1 MGREYRFSRD
11 PRLRQE
17 GYRRNARVS
26 AAIRVSV
33 SGFELNPHAVVAGV
47 DVGEDFLDIA
57 TLAPESHHLSLTRV
71 NLRDIG
77 SAPAGNSLDT
87 NAIALLGAR
96 LADDVPEL
104 RGAIVLVDSPRWPSD
119 LDWSKTTS
127 GDRCGRSAKPR
138 PGAAGKGPEQSR
150 METSLPNGPQG
161 PVGGTH
167 KAGMVAITHSQR
179 GREIDVGLRALVRI
193 LRKLDTNSTLTTLSM
208 FPTPPM
214 RYFGAHLN
222 TATCKPHLRMLG
234 QALFGKVLNR
244 DYGPASGGI
253 FTRFMITGFATYR
266 ALEAIGAEVYE
277 SYPDLQFRLWCRR
290 HRIFSKKKGRTGALA
305 SRIRVLSALA
315 RRLDVSGSRQVQRLD
330 EADAAILA
338 LSIIAAR
345 QYGAIFILENPYEG
359 RFMVA
364 LDEPEALRFQQ
375 RSACHTARSIL
386 S

>member
-1 MGREYRFSRD
+1 M
-11 PRLRQE
+11 
-17 GYRRNARVS
+17 
-26 AAIRVSV
+26 
-33 SGFELNPHAVVAGV
+33 AGV

-71 NLRDIG
+71 NLRNIV
-77 SAPAGNSLDT
+77 SAPAETRLDT
-87 NAIALLGAR
+87 NALTSLSLM
-96 LADDVPEL
+96 LAEKVPEL

-119 LDWSKTTS
+119 LDWSKA
-127 GDRCGRSAKPR
+127 GVV
-138 PGAAGKGPEQSR
+138 AA
-150 METSLPNGPQG
+150 
-161 PVGGTH
+161 
-167 KAGMVAITHSQR
+167 THSKR
-179 GREIDVGLRALVRI
+179 GREIDVGLRALVYT
-193 LRKLDTNSTLTTLSM
+193 LHKLDANSTLTTLSM

-222 TATCKPHLRMLG
+222 SATCKPHLRMLG
-234 QALFGKVLNR
+234 QELFGEALNH
-244 DYGPASGGI
+244 DYGAASGGV
-253 FTRFMITGFATYR
+253 FTRFMIAGFATYR

-277 SYPDLQFRLWCRR
+277 GYPDLQFRLWHRR
-290 HRIFSKKKGRTGALA
+290 HRLFSKQKGKTSALA

-375 RSACHTARSIL
+375 RSACRTVRSIL

>member
-1 MGREYRFSRD
+1 
-11 PRLRQE
+11 
-17 GYRRNARVS
+17 
-26 AAIRVSV
+26 
-33 SGFELNPHAVVAGV
+33 VAGI

-57 TLAPESHHLSLTRV
+57 TLAPESRHLSLTRV
-71 NLRDIG
+71 NLRNIV
-77 SAPAGNSLDT
+77 SAPAENRLDT
-87 NAIALLGAR
+87 NAVTLLSLM
-96 LADDVPEL
+96 LADKVPEL

-119 LDWSKTTS
+119 LDWSK
-127 GDRCGRSAKPR
+127 
-138 PGAAGKGPEQSR
+138 AG
-150 METSLPNGPQG
+150 
-161 PVGGTH
+161 V
-167 KAGMVAITHSQR
+167 VASTHSKH
-179 GREIDVGLRALVRI
+179 GREIDMGLRALFRT
-193 LRKLDTNSTLTTLSM
+193 LRKLDANSTLATLSM

-234 QALFGKVLNR
+234 QELFGQALNH
-244 DYGPASGGI
+244 DYGAASGGI
-253 FTRFMITGFATYR
+253 FTRFMIAGFATYR
-266 ALEAIGAEVYE
+266 ALEAVGANVYE
-277 SYPDLQFRLWCRR
+277 CYPDLQFRLWCRR
-290 HRIFSKKKGRTGALA
+290 HRIFSKQKGRTAALA

-364 LDEPEALRFQQ
+364 LDEPEAQRFQQ
-375 RSACHTARSIL
+375 LNACYTTL